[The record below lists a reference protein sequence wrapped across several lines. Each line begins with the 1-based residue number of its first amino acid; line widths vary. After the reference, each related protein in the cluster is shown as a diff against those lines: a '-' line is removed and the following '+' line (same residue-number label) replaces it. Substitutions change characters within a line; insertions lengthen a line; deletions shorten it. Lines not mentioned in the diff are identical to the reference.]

1 MTPMI
6 DVVFLLL
13 VFFLV
18 TASFQ
23 EPEGGLAASVIVESK
38 PGAGGSPL
46 DAPPPDLDEVLV
58 VGTRSGNAVRWTV
71 GERRAADAAEL
82 ATVLRDLAAVARDL
96 PVTIDAGPDVPLG
109 SIVEAYD
116 AARAAGLPK
125 VRLAASADSIGAA
138 TAPAD
143 GGAP

>member
-18 TASFQ
+18 TASFE
-23 EPEGGLAASVIVESK
+23 EPEGRLAANVVVEAK

-58 VGTRSGNAVRWTV
+58 VGTREGDGVRWVV

-82 ATVLRDLAAVARDL
+82 ATLLRDLAGVARDL

-109 SIVEAYD
+109 AIVEAYD

-138 TAPAD
+138 PKPA
-143 GGAP
+143 GESTP